1 MICPHCHKNGLDPE
15 QAKKATV
22 GKPVVCTNCRTS
34 FSRTS
39 FKAAILGLSALVCF
53 YLLVLL
59 QHYVGWLSFPIV
71 LGIFFGLIRLSQL
84 AIIVEHELTP
94 VRKPVFE
101 VEDETA
107 RPESEDVLDTKANTT
122 LERERFESL
131 VEQAE
136 LILESRPR
144 AYRIRLA
151 SLAILGY
158 AVIFGIL
165 FLLIAL
171 IAGSI
176 WAALTST
183 VVFLI
188 LIKKKLII
196 VLALIAWVL
205 IKSLWVRIEPPQ
217 GYVVRRNDAPGLFRD
232 LDVYRKRVATPKIHQ
247 VLLTEEFN
255 ASIVQTPRLGVLG
268 WHRNT
273 LILGLPLLMALKPDE
288 ARAVVGHELGHLSG
302 NHSRFNG
309 WIYRVRMSWYRIM
322 DSFDQAAGFGTGL
335 LRRFF
340 DWYAPYFNAY
350 SFALARANEY
360 EADAIAAELTS
371 SRAIASALVNS
382 DIRAGLIDQH
392 FWQERIANADRQP
405 TPSFRPYSD
414 LQAFCRQHQFD
425 HSEVQSRLTSALE
438 EETGHADTHPAL
450 KERLAA
456 IGHETAEVR
465 AVATSAAEQWLG
477 DNYARVLEEFDS
489 FWLER
494 NREAWQERFEYV
506 RAARER
512 LTELRAK
519 ERNSLNANELWQ
531 LAALTEEFDDKEDP
545 LPIYREYR
553 ERSSGDI
560 DAAFVIG
567 RILLSRGD
575 QSGVAYLEEA
585 TQSLWHAVSA
595 CQLVYSFYLQKGDA
609 ESADSWRLKG
619 EYFLD
624 QELEAR
630 QERELVAPSDYFSKA
645 DLDDETVTFLRRQ
658 LLKFPKIRRA
668 WIAKKQLKHAPEC
681 PVFVLSFKT
690 NWFCNGEK
698 MAQTLADEIQ
708 FPQPIFFAYLGGDT
722 AALGKKVRKHGT
734 EVLWHAA

>member
-1 MICPHCHKNGLDPE
+1 MVSKDPAN
-15 QAKKATV
+15 QKA
-22 GKPVVCTNCRTS
+22 R
-34 FSRTS
+34 
-39 FKAAILGLSALVCF
+39 
-53 YLLVLL
+53 
-59 QHYVGWLSFPIV
+59 
-71 LGIFFGLIRLSQL
+71 
-84 AIIVEHELTP
+84 
-94 VRKPVFE
+94 
-101 VEDETA
+101 
-107 RPESEDVLDTKANTT
+107 TT
-122 LERERFESL
+122 LDREHFENL
-131 VEQAE
+131 VNQAE
-136 LILESRPR
+136 RLLASRPR
-144 AYRIRLA
+144 AYRIRLGL
-151 SLAILGY
+151 LAILGY

-165 FLLIAL
+165 FLLVAL
-171 IAGSI
+171 LAGSV
-176 WAALTST
+176 WAAFTST
-183 VVFLI
+183 VILLI
-188 LIKKKLII
+188 LIKKKLFI

-205 IKSLWVRIEPPQ
+205 IKSLWVRIDPPQ
-217 GYVVRRNDAPGLFRD
+217 GYEVGRDDAPGLFHD
-232 LDVYRKRVATPKIHQ
+232 LDIYRKRVATPKIHQ

-268 WHRNT
+268 WHKNT
-273 LILGLPLLMALKPDE
+273 LILGLPLLMALKLDE

-302 NHSRFNG
+302 NHSRFNA
-309 WIYRVRMSWYRIM
+309 WIYRIRLSWYRIM
-322 DSFDQAAGFGTGL
+322 ESFDQAAGFGTGL

-405 TPSFRPYSD
+405 SPSFRPYSD

-425 HSEVQSRLTSALE
+425 HAEVQTRLKTALE

-450 KERLAA
+450 KQRLAA
-456 IGHETAEVR
+456 IGHETAEVQ
-465 AVATSAAEQWLG
+465 AVGKSSAEQWLG
-477 DNYARVLEEFDS
+477 ENYARVLEEFDN

-506 RAARER
+506 RSARER
-512 LTELRAK
+512 LTELRGK
-519 ERNSLNANELWQ
+519 ERERLSADELWQ
-531 LAALTEEFDDKEDP
+531 LATLTEEFDDSEDP
-545 LPIYREYR
+545 LNIYREYR
-553 ERSSGDI
+553 EKSPDDL

-575 QSGVAYLEEA
+575 EDGIAYLEQV
-585 TQSLWHAVSA
+585 TRSLWHAVSA
-595 CQLVYSFYLQKGDA
+595 CHLAYSFYLRRGDS

-619 EYFLD
+619 EHFLD

-630 QERELVAPSDYFSKA
+630 QEREIVLPSDSFLKA
-645 DLDDETVTFLRRQ
+645 ELDGETVTFLRRQ
-658 LLKFPKIRRA
+658 LLKFPKVRGA
-668 WIAKKQLKHAPEC
+668 WIARKQLKHAPEC

-690 NWFCNGEK
+690 TWFCNGEK
-698 MAQTLADEIQ
+698 IAQTLADEIQ

-734 EVLWHAA
+734 EVLSHAV